1 MANVHTLTTL
11 NAQQQQKKEG
21 KFKKQAKQLIDVQAE
36 TMDLQENIISQSDKR
51 ITQHEEKIRKLLLA
65 EKEKDRELQRLREQ
79 ARTQASN
86 DDDDDED
93 PVFAQTIAHLR
104 TRNEALRQRLK
115 EDGASY

>member
-1 MANVHTLTTL
+1 
-11 NAQQQQKKEG
+11 
-21 KFKKQAKQLIDVQAE
+21 
-36 TMDLQENIISQSDKR
+36 MDLQENIISHSDKR
-51 ITQHEEKIRKLLLA
+51 IKQHEEKIRRLLLA

-86 DDDDDED
+86 DDDDED